1 MILHILK
8 GKNLSEVFMK
18 DTKLTVTI
26 HMGGKQIDKLTPE
39 QKERMAKRL
48 SEVMSLYFANH
59 PEECSKIKN

>member
-48 SEVMSLYFANH
+48 SEVMSLYYANH
-59 PEECSKIKN
+59 PEEYSKIKN